1 MCTAA
6 VMSSVLGNGIRG
18 GRGEPTSGDGVGCSD
33 EPALGDDM
41 HSGNEH
47 AMGDGMHGGDEPVLG
62 DGAWQL
68 RRACVGLD
76 LRSPSAAASSEFRS
90 TMRKDEWARRQ
101 QMTPYR
107 EQMTPFLVRHAIAPN
122 TDVISF
128 HQ

>member
-1 MCTAA
+1 
-6 VMSSVLGNGIRG
+6 MSSVLGNGIRG

-76 LRSPSAAASSEFRS
+76 L
-90 TMRKDEWARRQ
+90 
-101 QMTPYR
+101 
-107 EQMTPFLVRHAIAPN
+107 
-122 TDVISF
+122 
-128 HQ
+128 